1 MTAAEA
7 AVPADVDGLTAQ
19 WLTAELGAPVVAVE
33 IERIAQDSGFSS
45 LLYRLHLTGDGVPP
59 TLIAKLPAQSEARS
73 ALEMLGGY
81 RRELAFYQLVA
92 GRAPMQTPRVY
103 AARIVD
109 GTADFVLL
117 MEDLA
122 RWDNADHLAGLSMDR
137 ARTCIDALAGLHA
150 WSISNADVL
159 EAFPSI
165 DTPVARDLLVPAFGP
180 GWQIYREKSSA
191 PVSSAVAAFADRF
204 AEHAGAALEALTERP
219 VLLHGD
225 IRADNLFFDGD
236 RLKVVDFQFA
246 SRGAGAADIAY
257 LVSQGLPTEVRSGH
271 DEALIRE
278 YRACLSARGV
288 MDYAFDEA
296 WRHYR
301 CGGLPHDPARDH
313 PQRLGRLAGAL
324 PCIVREAHRPRG
336 GDHRRDRRAGGV
348 RMTRS
353 AREVVSCTTWSSGMS
368 AISRSLKS

>member
-1 MTAAEA
+1 MTAADA

-73 ALEMLGGY
+73 AMEMLGGY

-122 RWDNADHLAGLSMDR
+122 HWDNADHLAGLSMDR

-150 WSISNADVL
+150 WSVSNADVL

-180 GWQIYREKSSA
+180 GWQVYREKSSA
-191 PVSSAVAAFADRF
+191 PVPAEIAAFAERF
-204 AEHAGAALEALTERP
+204 ADHADDALAALTERSM
-219 VLLHGD
+219 LLHGD

-236 RLKVVDFQFA
+236 DIKVVDFQFA
-246 SRGAGAADIAY
+246 SRGVGAVDVGY
-257 LVSQGLPTEVRSGH
+257 LVSQGLPRAVRRGH
-271 DEALIRE
+271 DEALVRE
-278 YRACLSARGV
+278 YLERLAERGV
-288 MDYAFDEA
+288 GDYSFEEA

-301 CGGLPHDPARDH
+301 FAVAYLMLLPVITLNGWDALPERSRALCLTLTDRAVATIDEI
-313 PQRLGRLAGAL
+313 GAL
-324 PCIVREAHRPRG
+324 
-336 GDHRRDRRAGGV
+336 
-348 RMTRS
+348 
-353 AREVVSCTTWSSGMS
+353 EVFS
-368 AISRSLKS
+368 